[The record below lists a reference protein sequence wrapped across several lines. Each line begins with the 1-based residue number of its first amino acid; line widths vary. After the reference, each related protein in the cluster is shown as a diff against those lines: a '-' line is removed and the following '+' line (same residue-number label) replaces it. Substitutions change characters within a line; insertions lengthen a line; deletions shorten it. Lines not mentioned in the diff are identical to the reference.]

1 MPQFDFYSFA
11 LQNFYVLGAFFG
23 IYFFI
28 LLNYLPQY
36 AEALKM
42 RKKLIKHYGK
52 QNAESKL
59 ELINL
64 FYRSLFAKK
73 NF

>member
-23 IYFFI
+23 IYFF
-28 LLNYLPQY
+28 LLFNYLPHY
-36 AEALKM
+36 AEVLKM
-42 RKKLIKHYGK
+42 RKKLIKYYGHQTTETK
-52 QNAESKL
+52 I

-64 FYRSLFAKK
+64 FYRSLFSTKK
-73 NF
+73 